1 MVPGAEAFPARYN
14 RIATFG
20 NRRCTLRAGLFSLS
34 STAEFQGGTEL
45 SITTTTTTAPVA
57 MNDREREDLIRAN
70 MPLVGH
76 LVRDMLGRVP
86 AHVNRDDLTSAG
98 LAALVTAARGF
109 DPERGIPF
117 HRFAATR
124 IRGALLDELR
134 GLDWASR
141 SVRSRARQADTARQA
156 LTATLGRTPTPNELA
171 EYLGVPVAEIN
182 STADDVQRAVVLSL
196 QGFTT
201 GSADDMVTES
211 TMGPED
217 MLLHRER
224 IGYLHNA
231 IEALPERLRTVITRY
246 FLREE
251 PMSVIAA
258 ELGVTESR
266 ISQLRAEAL
275 TLLKDGLNS
284 HLDPEQV
291 KSAGRPDGCVNRRRA
306 SYFEQIASKGTLNSR
321 LAHTNHHGLP
331 TNLAA

>member
-1 MVPGAEAFPARYN
+1 M
-14 RIATFG
+14 
-20 NRRCTLRAGLFSLS
+20 
-34 STAEFQGGTEL
+34 
-45 SITTTTTTAPVA
+45 SITTTTT
-57 MNDREREDLIRAN
+57 MSDREREDLIRAN

-141 SVRSRARQADTARQA
+141 SVRHRARQADTARQH
-156 LTATLGRTPTPNELA
+156 LTATLGRTPTPQELA

-182 STADDVQRAVVLSL
+182 STEDDVQRAVVLSL

-211 TMGPED
+211 TMGPEE
-217 MLLHRER
+217 LLVHRER

-231 IEALPERLRTVITRY
+231 IEALPERLRVVITRY
-246 FLREE
+246 FLNEE

-275 TLLKDGLNS
+275 TLLKDGLNT

-291 KSAGRPDGCVNRRRA
+291 TAPGRPDGCVARRRA
-306 SYFEQIASKGTLNSR
+306 TYFAQIANKGTLSSR
-321 LAHTNHHGLP
+321 LAFTTQQGLP
-331 TNLAA
+331 AHLAA